1 MPPTSQAVPA
11 GESAADWLGWLL
23 GQSAA
28 LVVALLWV
36 RSLIVQLRAAR
47 LELRSSL
54 ERNDLL
60 SDCFVRSKESAS
72 LELSKQ
78 RDRAVFLLDST
89 IRSINDSYTRV
100 LASLLTT
107 PIKSA
112 KRFKRETR
120 P

>member
-1 MPPTSQAVPA
+1 MPLPTQAAPGV
-11 GESAADWLGWLL
+11 ESADLLGWLL

-36 RSLIVQLRAAR
+36 RSLVMQLRATRA
-47 LELRSSL
+47 ELASSH
-54 ERNDLL
+54 ERNALL
-60 SDCFVRSKESAS
+60 SDLFVRSKESAS

-78 RDRAVFLLDST
+78 SAQWMFRIDST
-89 IRSINDSYTRV
+89 LRSVNDSYTRV

-112 KRFKRETR
+112 KRSKSEMPR
-120 P
+120 

>member
-1 MPPTSQAVPA
+1 MPFPPQADPGV
-11 GESAADWLGWLL
+11 ESADLLGWLL

-36 RSLIVQLRAAR
+36 RSLIKQVREARA
-47 LELRSSL
+47 ELKTSH
-54 ERNDLL
+54 ERNALL

-78 RDRAVFLLDST
+78 RDRTAFLLDST
-89 IRSINDSYTRV
+89 LRSVNDSYTRV

-112 KRFKRETR
+112 KRLRPETPR
-120 P
+120 